1 MAELGALGVMTT
13 SPFSP
18 SHAVA
23 HSYLNRPEVERSESC
38 ACFYCF
44 ARFTPA
50 DIRNWED
57 SDQPDESVEPDL
69 VRYPGQTATC
79 PFCDVDSVIGS
90 ASGYALTDEFLR
102 SLHDYWHV
110 AKIKV

>member
-1 MAELGALGVMTT
+1 M
-13 SPFSP
+13 SPVSL

-23 HSYLNRPEVERSESC
+23 HSFQNRAEVERSDLC

-44 ARFTPA
+44 ARFPPA
-50 DIRNWED
+50 DIRYWTD
-57 SDQPDESVEPDL
+57 SNDPDWGDLGPEEPDF

-79 PFCDVDSVIGS
+79 PFCEVDSVIGS
-90 ASGYALTDEFLR
+90 ASGYALTSDFLR

-110 AKIKV
+110 AKTNL